1 MNKLKVAF
9 LIDKN
14 NNWIEN
20 RIHDF
25 QKSLNK
31 SKFLSKVFKD
41 YKKINDYDLVFIL
54 NFTKI
59 LDKNFLKKNKLNLV
73 IHSSNLPEGKG
84 FAPMQWQILKNKKYI
99 YNSLIE
105 AVEKV
110 DSGNVYLKEKMFF
123 KGNELYNDLRTIQSE
138 SIIQLIKKFLKRY
151 PNIKPKIQFGKS
163 TYFRK
168 RKTADSELNINKNIK
183 NLFPLMRIA
192 NNDKWPLFFKY
203 KNKKYILKIY
213 KDEN

>member
-1 MNKLKVAF
+1 
-9 LIDKN
+9 
-14 NNWIEN
+14 
-20 RIHDF
+20 
-25 QKSLNK
+25 
-31 SKFLSKVFKD
+31 
-41 YKKINDYDLVFIL
+41 
-54 NFTKI
+54 
-59 LDKNFLKKNKLNLV
+59 
-73 IHSSNLPEGKG
+73 
-84 FAPMQWQILKNKKYI
+84 MQWQILKNKKYI